1 MNLFFTPKFIFMQL
15 SDSKPT
21 TNRRN
26 FLGKL
31 AMGAGAA
38 SIASL
43 SLPLRSVAEPEDFS
57 FSPDNPEA
65 WFDKIK
71 GKHRIIFDV
80 PAPHEIFPFAWP
92 RVFMITNSMTG
103 TPEKSCN
110 EVIVLRH
117 EAFPYALEDQLWE
130 KYKLGETFKID
141 DPATKAPSVRNM
153 FWKPKAGDFNVPGIG
168 NVQIGINELQESGA
182 MFCVCNM
189 ALTVYSSILGQKM
202 GMDGGEVLKEFHA
215 GILPDIQLVPSG
227 VWAVNRAQEHGCSYC
242 FVG

>member
-1 MNLFFTPKFIFMQL
+1 MQL
-15 SDSKPT
+15 PNSKPT
-21 TNRRN
+21 TNRRD

-31 AMGAGAA
+31 ALGAGAV
-38 SIASL
+38 SIASM
-43 SLPLRSVAEPEDFS
+43 SLPLRATAAAEK
-57 FSPDNPEA
+57 FSPSPDDA
-65 WFDKIK
+65 DLWFNKIK
-71 GKHRIIFDV
+71 GKHRIVFDV

-103 TPEKSCN
+103 TPEKNCN

-117 EAFPYALEDQLWE
+117 EAIPYALEDRLWE
-130 KYKLGETFKID
+130 KYKLGEVFKID

-153 FWKPKAGDFNVPGIG
+153 FWKPKPGDFSVPGIG

-189 ALTVYSSILGQKM
+189 ALTVYGSVIGQKM
-202 GMDGGEVLKEFHA
+202 GMDGGEVLKDFHA
-215 GILPDIQLVPSG
+215 GILPGIQLMPSG

>member
-1 MNLFFTPKFIFMQL
+1 MQL
-15 SDSKPT
+15 SNSKSK
-21 TNRRN
+21 TNRRD

-31 AMGAGAA
+31 AMGAGAVSVA
-38 SIASL
+38 ALPL
-43 SLPLRSVAEPEDFS
+43 SLRGAAESESFSSLPED
-57 FSPDNPEA
+57 PEA

-71 GKHRIIFDV
+71 GKHRIVFDV
-80 PAPHEIFPFAWP
+80 PTPHEIFPFAWP

-117 EAFPYALEDQLWE
+117 EAIPYALNDQLWE
-130 KYKLGETFKID
+130 KYKLGEMFKID

-153 FWKPKAGDFNVPGIG
+153 FWKPKPGAFSVPGIG

-189 ALTVYSSILGQKM
+189 ALTVYANVIGQKM
-202 GMDGGEVLKEFHA
+202 GMDGGEVLKDLQA
-215 GILPDIQLVPSG
+215 GILPGIQLVPSG
-227 VWAVNRAQEHGCSYC
+227 IWAVNRAQEHGCSYC

>member
-1 MNLFFTPKFIFMQL
+1 MQL
-15 SDSKPT
+15 PNSKPT
-21 TNRRN
+21 TNRRD

-31 AMGAGAA
+31 AMGAGAV

-43 SLPLRSVAEPEDFS
+43 PLPLRGAAESENFS
-57 FSPDNPEA
+57 SSPDNPDA

-71 GKHRIIFDV
+71 GKHRIVFDV

-103 TPEKSCN
+103 TPEKNCN

-117 EAFPYALEDQLWE
+117 EAIPYALEDRLWE
-130 KYKLGETFKID
+130 KYKLGEVFKID

-189 ALTVYSSILGQKM
+189 ALTVYGSVIAQKM
-202 GMDGGEVLKEFHA
+202 GMDGGEVLKEFQA
-215 GILPDIQLVPSG
+215 GVLPDIQIVPSG

>member
-1 MNLFFTPKFIFMQL
+1 MQL
-15 SDSKPT
+15 SNSKSK
-21 TNRRN
+21 TNRRD

-31 AMGAGAA
+31 AMGAGAVSVA
-38 SIASL
+38 ALPL
-43 SLPLRSVAEPEDFS
+43 SLRGAAESESFSSLPED
-57 FSPDNPEA
+57 PEA

-71 GKHRIIFDV
+71 GKHRIVFDV
-80 PAPHEIFPFAWP
+80 PTPHEIFPFAWP

-117 EAFPYALEDQLWE
+117 EAIPYALNDQLWE
-130 KYKLGETFKID
+130 KYKLGEMFKID

-153 FWKPKAGDFNVPGIG
+153 FWKPKPGDFSVPGIG

-189 ALTVYSSILGQKM
+189 ALTVYANVIGQKL
-202 GMDGGEVLKEFHA
+202 GMDGGEVLKDLQA
-215 GILPDIQLVPSG
+215 GILPGIQLVPSG
-227 VWAVNRAQEHGCSYC
+227 IWAVNRAQEHGCSYC

>member
-1 MNLFFTPKFIFMQL
+1 MQL
-15 SDSKPT
+15 PNSKPT
-21 TNRRN
+21 TNRRD

-31 AMGAGAA
+31 AMGAGAV

-43 SLPLRSVAEPEDFS
+43 PLPLRGAAESENFS
-57 FSPDNPEA
+57 SSPDNPDA

-71 GKHRIIFDV
+71 GKHRIVFDV

-103 TPEKSCN
+103 TPEKNCN

-117 EAFPYALEDQLWE
+117 EAIPYALEDRLWE
-130 KYKLGETFKID
+130 KYKLGEVFKID

-189 ALTVYSSILGQKM
+189 ALTVYSSVLGQKM
-202 GMDGGEVLKEFHA
+202 GMDGGEVLKEFQT
-215 GILPDIQLVPSG
+215 GVLPDIQIVPSG